1 MIAVGFFLLAIVSL
15 GLLIA
20 PRVAWQA
27 KLALIVVVPL
37 WAFLVYGALDSY
49 EGYPTE
55 GPPPAKSRLIASEV
69 VEPSLDDPGRIYL
82 WVVPAQTQSYLGKD
96 TDGYTP
102 RAYAVPYSRPLHKQL
117 EGAKQAQKVR
127 GARFGV
133 ERGPRGEY
141 RVYRLPPPGPGAK
154 S

>member
-1 MIAVGFFLLAIVSL
+1 MIAVGFFLLAVVTL
-15 GLLIA
+15 ALLVA
-20 PRVAWQA
+20 PRVYWQA

-55 GPPPAKSRLIASEV
+55 GEPPAKSRLLSSAV
-69 VEPSLDDPGRIYL
+69 VEPSLDDPGRIFL
-82 WVVPAQTQSYLGKD
+82 WTVPPEASSALGKD

-102 RAYAVPYSRPLHKQL
+102 RAYSIPYSRPLHEQL
-117 EGAKQAQKVR
+117 EGAKQAQKAT

-133 ERGPRGEY
+133 RKGPRGQY
-141 RVYRLPPPGPGAK
+141 RVYRLPPPGPGPK
-154 S
+154 N